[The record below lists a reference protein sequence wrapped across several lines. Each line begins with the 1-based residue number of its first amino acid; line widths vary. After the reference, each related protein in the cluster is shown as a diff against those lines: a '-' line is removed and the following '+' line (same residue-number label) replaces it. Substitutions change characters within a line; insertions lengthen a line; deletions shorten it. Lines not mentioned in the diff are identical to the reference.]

1 MSSLL
6 KVPPQALDALA
17 RRVRIVDHRT
27 GATTAWAPHDEQR
40 TIWSACNQHDWVFA
54 AKPRRV
60 GATTAVQFDDM
71 LWCLINDANGD
82 RVRCGLFVD
91 ADEKSKERQAFAQ
104 SIITELPDVFAGC
117 DVNSDRVLF
126 PRGSVLEFHTG
137 SGKNAGRG
145 GGYQRLHITELPFW
159 LNDSTLGALLPS
171 MSMESIVIVETTIDV
186 TGPNG
191 IATEQLWDDPLNRF
205 ERVFFSVE
213 EHHDYQSDPASIT
226 DSQWEFCQ
234 GEGFSSRPHAA
245 WWLTYALPN
254 LCHGD
259 VQTLMCEFPQKR
271 AHLFS
276 KAAGR
281 WVQTPTEVIAPVR
294 VVEVEGHIIQIF
306 HELKDTSGQIGIAV
320 DVAKGGGLDASVI
333 AAIDK
338 RDGRLVAMLHD
349 NTILTTT
356 LARATRE
363 VQRIFTIPPQSV
375 WGGLAHIEG
384 YEPEVAYET
393 NGVGTGP
400 MQYAREIGVGV
411 IDVHLSGAQGQSI
424 MYDVLLS
431 AKQAAEDG
439 TLRGPAQLA
448 RECRELHRD
457 PVTGAWKG
465 RKDGLV
471 AYGHAARRARLNP
484 FVERA
489 RKRPPLSKVV
499 DAEAMMAA
507 HDRSNGPEW

>member
-1 MSSLL
+1 MALL
-6 KVPPQALDALA
+6 RLPVEALDAVA
-17 RRVRIVDHRT
+17 RQLLIVNHRT
-27 GATTAWAPHDEQR
+27 GETSPWTPHDEQR
-40 TIWSACNQHDWVFA
+40 TIWSACQQHDWVFA

-60 GATTAVQFDDM
+60 GATTAVELDDL
-71 LWCLINDANGD
+71 LWCLANDANGD

-91 ADEKSKERQAFAQ
+91 TDEKSKERVAFASSVIDQ
-104 SIITELPDVFAGC
+104 MPELFDGA
-117 DVNSDRVLF
+117 DINSERVLF
-126 PRGSVLEFHTG
+126 RRGSVMEFHTG

-145 GGYQRLHITELPFW
+145 GGYQRIHVTELPFF

-171 MSMESIVIVETTIDV
+171 MSMTSQVIIETTIDV

-191 IATEQLWDDPLNRF
+191 IATEQLWDDPQNRF
-205 ERVFFSVE
+205 ERVFFAVE
-213 EHHDYQSDPASIT
+213 EHADYVADPARINET
-226 DSQWEFCQ
+226 QWEFCQ
-234 GEGFSSRPHAA
+234 GEGFSRRESAA

-259 VQTLMCEFPQKR
+259 MQTLMCEFPQKR

-281 WVQTPTEVIAPVR
+281 WVQTPTEVIAPLR
-294 VVEVEGHIIQIF
+294 VVDFEGHSIF
-306 HELKDTSGQIGIAV
+306 IYRELPETSGQVLIAV

-333 AAIDK
+333 AAVDK
-338 RDGRLVAMLHD
+338 RDGTLVAMLHD
-349 NTILTTT
+349 NTILTPC

-363 VQRIFTIPPQSV
+363 IQRIYTIPPQSV

-411 IDVHLSGAQGQSI
+411 IDVHLSGTQGQSI
-424 MYDVLLS
+424 MYDVLLN
-431 AKQAAEDG
+431 AKEAAESG
-439 TLRGPAQLA
+439 VLKGPPHLA

-457 PVTGAWKG
+457 PVTGQWKG

-484 FVERA
+484 YVDRE
-489 RKRPPLSKVV
+489 RKRPPFSRVV

-507 HDRSNGPEW
+507 HDRSGPEW